1 MVTINVLNHVEGC
14 YSNNDGYVILN
25 LIKNAFKD
33 GKKVTV
39 SFEGVNDVTSSFI
52 NSAFI
57 ELLNWYDFNHI
68 RSNLH
73 FTNSTKQINS
83 TIKHRFQF
91 ETTQKK
97 DVIMA

>member
-14 YSNNDGYVILN
+14 YSNDDGYVILN
-25 LIKNAFKD
+25 LIKKAFKD
-33 GKKVTV
+33 NKQVTV
-39 SFEGVNDVTSSFI
+39 SFEGVNSVTSSFV

-57 ELLNWYDFNHI
+57 ELLNWYDFNFI

-91 ETTQKK
+91 ETSQKK
-97 DVIMA
+97 EVMMA